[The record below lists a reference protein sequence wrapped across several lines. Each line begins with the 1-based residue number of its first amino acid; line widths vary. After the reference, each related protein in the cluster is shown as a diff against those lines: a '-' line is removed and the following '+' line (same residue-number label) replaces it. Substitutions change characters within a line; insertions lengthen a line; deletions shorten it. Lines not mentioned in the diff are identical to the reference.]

1 MAVFAGTPGPR
12 SPRARSLA
20 IALAVAL
27 GSTFAIVTPRAAN
40 AHIENVVNCAD
51 SGTGSLRDAV
61 ATAASGDT
69 IDLSGLA
76 CSTIT
81 LTSGAIVVAQ
91 SALTIA
97 GPGADQLVIDGD
109 FGDRVLQH
117 TGTSTLAVDSIAISN
132 GKYVSD
138 ATPKGGCIASEGNV
152 VLTSVTVSG
161 CTLVG
166 GDANV
171 VARGGAIYASGNF
184 FMLSSTLSGNT
195 VSGTGTP
202 ISNSHGGAAAVRGSL
217 TMKYSTADDNAAVTI
232 EGHNSSAG
240 AFSGYGS
247 TYILGSTISNNTAR
261 FFGAMAAEGVASDSL
276 VIHNSTISGNSAGSF
291 SAIYTQSPTTITNST
306 IAFNSATYGRGA
318 LYSQQQPIEL
328 ESTIIAAN
336 WQPGVPAADD
346 LNGTDETVVTGANNL
361 ITSSSIAVPADTISA
376 CPRLRAL
383 ADNGGP
389 TRTHALDDASIAI
402 DAGNN
407 VAGLDEDQRGEAR
420 VFGVAADIG
429 AYEWSAPVEFG
440 FRSGFEGVCEH

>member
-1 MAVFAGTPGPR
+1 MAVPAGTSGPR

-20 IALAVAL
+20 VALAIAL
-27 GSTFAIVTPRAAN
+27 GSTLAVVTPREAS
-40 AHIENVVNCAD
+40 AHVENVVNCAD
-51 SGTGSLRDAV
+51 AGTGSLRDAV

-69 IDLSGLA
+69 VDFSALT

-91 SALTIA
+91 SALTLS

-109 FGDRVLQH
+109 FADRVLQH
-117 TGTSTLAVDSIAISN
+117 TGTGTLVVDGIAIRN

-138 ATPKGGCIASEGNV
+138 ATPQGGCIASEGNV
-152 VLTSVTVSG
+152 VLTSATVSG
-161 CTLVG
+161 CILVG

-171 VARGGAIYASGNF
+171 VAIGGAIYAAGNL

-202 ISNSHGGAAAVRGSL
+202 ISNSHGGAAVVRGSL

-232 EGHNSSAG
+232 DGHNSAAG

-261 FFGAMAAEGVASDSL
+261 FFGALAADGAASDSL
-276 VIHNSTISGNSAGSF
+276 VIHNSTISGNRAGSF

-318 LYSQQQPIEL
+318 LYSQLQPIEL

-336 WQPGVPAADD
+336 WQPGVSAADD
-346 LNGTDETVVTGANNL
+346 LNGTDATAVTGANNL
-361 ITSSSIAVPADTISA
+361 ITSSSISVPADTISA
-376 CPRLRAL
+376 CPRLHSL

-402 DAGNN
+402 DNGNN
-407 VAGLDEDQRGEAR
+407 VADLDEDQRGEAR
-420 VFGVAADIG
+420 IFGVAADIG
-429 AYEWSAPVEFG
+429 AYEWNAPVEFE
-440 FRSGFEGVCEH
+440 FRSGFEAVCEH